1 VIRLSPQLRAGIQRS
16 TLPALILLSG
26 AMLVAGKTDQ
36 TMFETLRTGLSDVAA
51 PALDV
56 ASRPLGA
63 AEAAIDRVRGFM
75 GVYQANRRLEEENQ
89 RLLQWQ
95 QVALKLTTENRQ
107 LQGLLK
113 VVPDRSLSYV
123 TARVIAN
130 SGGAYVRTV
139 MINAGSQAGLAR
151 GQAVITGDGLVGRL
165 TEVGSRAARVL
176 LITDLNS
183 RIPVKIE
190 GSNTGAVLAGD
201 NSERPRLLYVGS
213 PEALKIGDRVVTSG
227 EGGVFPPDLPVGMVS
242 AIAPAGPR
250 VEPYVELSQLGYVL
264 AVDYGLS
271 GALPQP
277 VPPAARPGRRSK
289 APSSDELQTP
299 AQPAR

>member
-1 VIRLSPQLRAGIQRS
+1 MIRLSPQLRAGIQRS

-63 AEAAIDRVRGFM
+63 VEGALDRARGLI
-75 GVYQANRRLEEENQ
+75 GIYQENRRLEQDNA

-95 QVALKLTTENRQ
+95 QVALKLTAENRQ

-113 VVPDRSLSYV
+113 VVPDRAVSYV

-201 NSERPRLLYVGS
+201 NSERPRLLYVAAQEGV
-213 PEALKIGDRVVTSG
+213 KIGDRVVTSG
-227 EGGVFPPDLPVGMVS
+227 EGGVFPPDLPVGVVS
-242 AIAPAGPR
+242 AVGGSGPR
-250 VEPYVELSQLGYVL
+250 VEPYVELSQLSYVMV
-264 AVDYGLS
+264 VDYGLS

-277 VPPAARPGRRSK
+277 VPPAVRPGRKSK
-289 APSSDELQTP
+289 AASEEDPQATSRGT
-299 AQPAR
+299 R

>member
-1 VIRLSPQLRAGIQRS
+1 MIRLSPQLRAGIQRS

-63 AEAAIDRVRGFM
+63 AEAAIDRVRGFI
-75 GVYQANRRLEEENQ
+75 GVYQVNRRLEEENQ

-113 VVPDRSLSYV
+113 VVPDRAVSYV

-139 MINAGSQAGLAR
+139 MVNAGSQAGLAR

-183 RIPVKIE
+183 RIPVRVE
-190 GSNTGAVLAGD
+190 GSRTSAVLAGD
-201 NSERPRLLYVGS
+201 NSERPRLLYVSAPDGV
-213 PEALKIGDRVVTSG
+213 KIGDRVVTSG
-227 EGGVFPPDLPVGMVS
+227 EGGVFPPDLPVGVVS
-242 AIAPAGPR
+242 ATGGSGPR
-250 VEPYVELSQLGYVL
+250 VEPYVELSQLSYVMV
-264 AVDYGLS
+264 VDYGLS

-277 VPPAARPGRRSK
+277 IPPMARPGKRGK
-289 APSSDELQTP
+289 AASTEDPQAPDS
-299 AQPAR
+299 

>member
-1 VIRLSPQLRAGIQRS
+1 MIRVSAQLRTTIQRT
-16 TLPALILLSG
+16 TLPLLVLLS
-26 AMLVAGKTDQ
+26 VAVVLLGKADQ
-36 TMFETLRTGLSDVAA
+36 TMLDSVRIAITDAVA
-51 PALDV
+51 PALDL
-56 ASRPLGA
+56 ASRPVAGVSSMV
-63 AEAAIDRVRGFM
+63 DRVH
-75 GVYQANRRLEEENQ
+75 GVIALYSENRRLEQENEK
-89 RLLQWQ
+89 LLQWQ
-95 QVALKLTTENRQ
+95 QTAMRLAADNKQ
-107 LQGLLK
+107 LRGLLK
-113 VVPDRSLSYV
+113 AMPEPAVSYA

-130 SGGAYVRTV
+130 SGGAYVRMV
-139 MINAGSQAGLAR
+139 MINAGGEEGLAR

-201 NSERPRLLYVGS
+201 NSERPRLLYVRS

-242 AIAPAGPR
+242 AVGPAGPR

-277 VPPAARPGRRSK
+277 VPPAVRPGRKSK
-289 APSSDELQTP
+289 AASEEFQTP

>member
-1 VIRLSPQLRAGIQRS
+1 MIRLSPQVRAGIQRS

-36 TMFETLRTGLSDVAA
+36 TMFDTLRTGLSDAAA
-51 PALDV
+51 PVLDV
-56 ASRPLGA
+56 LSRPLGA
-63 AEAAIDRVRGFM
+63 AEAAVDRVRGLVA
-75 GVYQANRRLEEENQ
+75 VYQENRRLEEDNQ

-95 QVALKLTTENRQ
+95 QVAIKLNAENRQ

-113 VVPDRSLSYV
+113 VVPDRAVSYV

-139 MINAGSQAGLAR
+139 MVNAGGDGGLAR
-151 GQAVITGDGLVGRL
+151 GQAAITGDGLVGRL

-183 RIPVKIE
+183 RIPVKLE
-190 GSNTGAVLAGD
+190 GSHTSAVLAGD
-201 NSERPRLLYVGS
+201 NSERPRLLYVGTT
-213 PEALKIGDRVVTSG
+213 ETVKIGDRVVTSG

-242 AIAPAGPR
+242 AVGPSGPR
-250 VEPYVELSQLGYVL
+250 VEPYVELSQIGYLMV
-264 AVDYGLS
+264 VDYGLS

-277 VPPAARPGRRSK
+277 VAPAARPSRRAKVASNEE
-289 APSSDELQTP
+289 P
-299 AQPAR
+299 QPAR

>member
-1 VIRLSPQLRAGIQRS
+1 MIRLSPQLRAGIQRS

-26 AMLVAGKTDQ
+26 AIVLIGKTDQ
-36 TMFETLRTGLSDVAA
+36 TMFDTLRTGLSDAAA
-51 PALDV
+51 PVLDV
-56 ASRPLGA
+56 VARPLGA
-63 AEAAIDRVRGFM
+63 AEVALDRARGLA
-75 GVYQANRRLEEENQ
+75 GIYQENRRLTEDNE

-113 VVPDRSLSYV
+113 VVPDRAVSYV

-139 MINAGSQAGLAR
+139 MINAGTDGGLAR
-151 GQAVITGDGLVGRL
+151 GQATITGDGLVGRL

-183 RIPVKIE
+183 RIPVRLE
-190 GSNTGAVLAGD
+190 GSHTSAVLAGD
-201 NSERPRLLYVGS
+201 NSERPRLLYVAAQEGV
-213 PEALKIGDRVVTSG
+213 KIGDRVVTSG
-227 EGGVFPPDLPVGMVS
+227 EGGVFPPDLPVGVVS
-242 AIAPAGPR
+242 AVGGGGPR

-264 AVDYGLS
+264 VVDYGLS

-277 VPPAARPGRRSK
+277 IAPMPRAGKRGKVAGNEEPAA
-289 APSSDELQTP
+289 APRGT
-299 AQPAR
+299 R

>member
-1 VIRLSPQLRAGIQRS
+1 MIRLSPQLRAGIQRS
-16 TLPALILLSG
+16 MLPALILLSG

-36 TMFETLRTGLSDVAA
+36 TMF
-51 PALDV
+51 
-56 ASRPLGA
+56 
-63 AEAAIDRVRGFM
+63 
-75 GVYQANRRLEEENQ
+75 ENQ

-113 VVPDRSLSYV
+113 VVPDRAVSYV

-213 PEALKIGDRVVTSG
+213 PGALKIGDRVVTSG

-242 AIAPAGPR
+242 AVG
-250 VEPYVELSQLGYVL
+250 S
-264 AVDYGLS
+264 
-271 GALPQP
+271 
-277 VPPAARPGRRSK
+277 
-289 APSSDELQTP
+289 
-299 AQPAR
+299 

>member
-1 VIRLSPQLRAGIQRS
+1 MVGMLSTTMQ
-16 TLPALILLSG
+16 ALILLSG
-26 AMLVAGKTDQ
+26 AKHVSSKTDQ

-63 AEAAIDRVRGFM
+63 AEAAIDRVRGFI
-75 GVYQANRRLEEENQ
+75 GVYQVNRRLEEENQ

-113 VVPDRSLSYV
+113 VVPDRAVSYV

-165 TEVGSRAARVL
+165 TEVGS
-176 LITDLNS
+176 
-183 RIPVKIE
+183 
-190 GSNTGAVLAGD
+190 LA
-201 NSERPRLLYVGS
+201 PRG
-213 PEALKIGDRVVTSG
+213 
-227 EGGVFPPDLPVGMVS
+227 F
-242 AIAPAGPR
+242 
-250 VEPYVELSQLGYVL
+250 
-264 AVDYGLS
+264 
-271 GALPQP
+271 
-277 VPPAARPGRRSK
+277 
-289 APSSDELQTP
+289 
-299 AQPAR
+299 

>member
-1 VIRLSPQLRAGIQRS
+1 
-16 TLPALILLSG
+16 
-26 AMLVAGKTDQ
+26 MLVAGKTDQ

-289 APSSDELQTP
+289 APTSDELQTP

>member
-1 VIRLSPQLRAGIQRS
+1 MIRLSPQLRAGIQRS

-63 AEAAIDRVRGFM
+63 AEAAIDRVRGFI
-75 GVYQANRRLEEENQ
+75 GVYQVNRRLEEENQ

-95 QVALKLTTENRQ
+95 QVAVKLTTENRQ

-113 VVPDRSLSYV
+113 VVPDRAVSYV

-151 GQAVITGDGLVGRL
+151 GQATITGDGLVGRL

-183 RIPVKIE
+183 RIPVRIE
-190 GSNTGAVLAGD
+190 GSHTSAVLAGD
-201 NSERPRLLYVGS
+201 NSERPRLLYVAAQEGV
-213 PEALKIGDRVVTSG
+213 KIGDRVVTSG
-227 EGGVFPPDLPVGMVS
+227 EGGVFPPDLPVGVVS
-242 AIAPAGPR
+242 AVGGSGPR
-250 VEPYVELSQLGYVL
+250 VEPYVELSQLSYVMV
-264 AVDYGLS
+264 VDYGLS

-277 VPPAARPGRRSK
+277 IAPMARPGKRGKTASNEDPQATSRG
-289 APSSDELQTP
+289 T
-299 AQPAR
+299 R